1 MSEQAQPQFAL
12 QRIYIKDLSF
22 ESPNSPAAFTKQW
35 KPDIQFDLNTSA
47 KQIDQTHYE
56 VVIKSTI
63 TAKNEDETAFLIEI
77 EQAGLFA
84 MANIPEQQMG
94 PMLGAMCPNIVFPYL
109 RETVDSIVIKGGFP
123 PLMLSPINFD
133 ALYQKR
139 QQELA
144 AEKQAAAEKEE
155 TTH

>member
-56 VVIKSTI
+56 VAIKSTI
-63 TAKNEDETAFLIEI
+63 TAKNDDDTAFLIEI

-109 RETVDSIVIKGGFP
+109 REAIDSVVIKGGFP

-144 AEKQAAAEKEE
+144 AGKQSASDKEE